1 MQVIIDSKV
10 DIFLANQFKK
20 DAENIS
26 KVNIFLA
33 ELENVDNP
41 LNLNNVEK
49 IQRAKNYWRWTI
61 AKYLILGKVL
71 SDIATIK
78 IIKIYKRKE
87 AI

>member
-1 MQVIIDSKV
+1 MIIDSKV

-41 LNLNNVEK
+41 LVLNNVDK
-49 IQRAKNYWRWTI
+49 IQKVKNYWRWTI

>member
-20 DAENIS
+20 DTENIS
-26 KVNIFLA
+26 KINIFLA

-41 LNLNNVEK
+41 LNINNAEK

-71 SDIATIK
+71 SDIATIE
-78 IIKIYKRKE
+78 IIKIYKCKE

>member
-20 DAENIS
+20 DTENIS

-71 SDIATIK
+71 NDIATIE

>member
-1 MQVIIDSKV
+1 MIIDSKV

-41 LNLNNVEK
+41 LTLNNVEK
-49 IQRAKNYWRWTI
+49 IKRAKNYWCWTI

-71 SDIATIK
+71 SDIAIIE

>member
-1 MQVIIDSKV
+1 MQVIIDSRV

-26 KVNIFLA
+26 KVNIFLV

-41 LNLNNVEK
+41 LNLNNAEK
-49 IQRAKNYWRWTI
+49 IQRAKNYWRWRI

-71 SDIATIK
+71 SDIATIE

>member
-41 LNLNNVEK
+41 LVLNNVDK
-49 IQRAKNYWRWTI
+49 IQKVKNYWRWTI